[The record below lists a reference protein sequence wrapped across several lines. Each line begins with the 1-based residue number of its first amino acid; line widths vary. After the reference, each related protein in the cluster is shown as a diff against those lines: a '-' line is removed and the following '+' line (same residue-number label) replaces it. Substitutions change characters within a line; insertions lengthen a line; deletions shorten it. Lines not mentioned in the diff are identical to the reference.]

1 MESIEITGS
10 KGRGAP
16 AAIFAVCVL
25 TVLALLPIEA
35 ARGAVPSPF
44 WTTCT
49 TGSGAGQC
57 LVPVGVASDPDN
69 GHVYVADSGNNRIN
83 EFTAWGVFMRAW
95 GWDVV
100 ATGPGDDTVAPE
112 DQFEVCVPADGD
124 VCKAGTE
131 GGGRGQLGFPQGL
144 AVDSSGELYVA
155 DGESFGHRRVQK
167 FDPSAGVSGEEVQF
181 VLMFGGKVN
190 KTKVEEVAP
199 EAQQNVCPV
208 APGDVC
214 EVATAGSGPGQFGA
228 WLPGSFIA
236 VDPGAAPSED
246 TIYVGDQERI
256 QVFEP
261 DGAYVKSISIPGE
274 VVQSLAVD
282 PAGDLYVSYWNQ
294 GKTESALAK
303 PNVHKLSPLGA
314 SLCTIEAENPTAI
327 ATDPAGNVYVVDSHA
342 SGKER
347 PTEVRQFG
355 SACVDKHEPF
365 GIGEIGIPESGGQA
379 VALTGLATSIACDVE
394 GVAVYVS
401 NSFEKIGFVKAYG
414 NHPDPEVCPPP
425 KVPPTISAQYATS
438 VGTDNAVLRAQI
450 NPHFWLDA
458 TTYYVEYGTAPCT
471 EGTCAQQPLAP
482 GSPLKGADD
491 GQDVTSGGVVLSGLQ
506 PDTTYH
512 YRFVSESEGGG
523 PVIGEEVTFKTF
535 PLPLAPKTDCLN
547 QAFRGGA
554 SARLPD
560 CRAHEMV
567 SPVDK
572 GNGDIAVL
580 AAATFPIPYPA
591 ALEQGSL
598 DGNKLAYSSSTAFG
612 DAVSA
617 PWTSQYIASREEG
630 AGWSTH
636 AISPP
641 RESKS
646 ITSSGLRFDSEYKF
660 FSADLCSG
668 WLLHDTDPPLAA
680 DAVPGFQNLYRR
692 DNCGAGADSYE
703 AITTVEPP
711 SANPDQYRPEFQGFS
726 ADGTHAFF
734 LSSDKLTDDAASIA
748 PRNQLYELTGGV
760 LRYVCVLPN
769 GESSGQPCSA
779 GTANDL
785 RDGRNNTVAGA
796 VSEDGSRVFWS
807 LPADSVN
814 GLGPGSLYVRK
825 NPDREPTES
834 GECSEAEPENAC
846 TVLITGSSAARFW
859 TAAADG
865 STAIYTVGDTE
876 KGTAVLFEFD
886 VEDGESAPIAEGAM
900 GIAGASEDASR
911 IYFVSTKAL
920 TGEEENSEGAKAK
933 EGKPN
938 FYLYQAGEEGEE
950 SSTTFVA
957 TISSANVNPGSKAT
971 LAAVSAEPM
980 KRAARVSSDGQ
991 HFAFPS
997 NTSLTDYD
1005 NTDAIESTKQDA
1017 EVYLYDAP
1025 TDKLACVS
1033 CNPSGARPKGRDLEV
1048 SGIPQGFWAAAQ
1060 IPGWQNQLYAPRALS
1075 EDGSQLLFESFEALV
1090 PRDTNGRQD
1099 VYEWERAGSAGE
1111 CVKAGAELFVA
1122 SAGGC
1127 LSLISSGESPTDSE
1141 FVDASPD
1148 GRDVFF
1154 KTASSL
1160 LPQDPGLIDIYDARE
1175 GGGLPVP
1182 PPPARPCEGEAC
1194 QSPPAP
1200 PEAPTT
1206 ASSNYEGPGNPPVP
1220 RKPRCY
1226 ADNRHIRH
1234 AKARCAKNKRHRR
1247 QQPHHHH
1254 HKRAHHRQGRAER

>member
-1 MESIEITGS
+1 MLAT
-10 KGRGAP
+10 
-16 AAIFAVCVL
+16 
-25 TVLALLPIEA
+25 LALWPIESA
-35 ARGAVPSPF
+35 QGDVPPPF
-44 WTTCT
+44 WTTCP
-49 TGSGAGQC
+49 TGSGGGQC
-57 LVPVGVASDPDN
+57 KIPRGVASDPGSGN
-69 GHVYVADSGNNRIN
+69 VYVADQDNNRIN
-83 EFTAWGVFMRAW
+83 EFTAWGVFVRTW

-100 ATGPGDDTVAPE
+100 ESGPGDDTVAPE
-112 DQFEVCVPADGD
+112 DQFEVCVPENGD
-124 VCKAGTE
+124 SCKAGVG
-131 GGGRGQLGFPQGL
+131 GGGRGQLVNPEGL
-144 AVDSSGELYVA
+144 VLDSNGDLYVA
-155 DGESFGHRRVQK
+155 EGNFSSRRVLK
-167 FDPSAGVSGEEVQF
+167 FDPSAGSSEEVQF

-190 KTKVEEVAP
+190 KTKVDEAAP
-199 EAQQNVCPV
+199 EAQQNLCPV
-208 APGDVC
+208 APGDIC
-214 EVATAGSGPGQFGA
+214 QAATEGTGQGQFGPFV
-228 WLPGSFIA
+228 LGSFVA
-236 VDPGAAPSED
+236 VDPGLSPSED
-246 TIYVGDQERI
+246 TIYVGDKERI

-261 DGAYVKSISIPGE
+261 DGTYVKSISIPGE
-274 VVQSLAVD
+274 IVQSLAVD
-282 PAGDLYVSYWNQ
+282 PAGDLYLSYSNQ
-294 GKTESALAK
+294 GKTNLALAK
-303 PNVHKLSPLGA
+303 PNVHKLSPSGA

-327 ATDPAGNVYVVDSHA
+327 ATDTSGNVYVVDSSS
-342 SGKER
+342 SGNER
-347 PTEVRQFG
+347 LTEVRQFG
-355 SACVDKHEPF
+355 SSCVDKLEPF
-365 GIGEIGIPESGGQA
+365 GMGEVGVPELKKQAAGVTGIS
-379 VALTGLATSIACDVE
+379 TSDACKVK
-394 GVAVYVS
+394 GIAVYVS
-401 NSFEKIGFVKAYG
+401 NPLSNNSFVKAYG
-414 NHPDPEVCPPP
+414 NHPDPKVCPPP
-425 KVPPTISAQYATS
+425 KVPPDIDAQYASS
-438 VGTDNAVLRAQI
+438 VGTDHAVVQAQI
-450 NPHFWLDA
+450 NPHFWLET
-458 TTYYVEYGTAPCT
+458 TTYYVEYGTAPCA
-471 EGTCAQQPLAP
+471 ESACVQQPPAP
-482 GSPLKGADD
+482 GAPLKGSDS
-491 GQDVTSGGVVLSGLQ
+491 GEDVTSGGVVLSGLQ

-523 PVIGEEVTFKTF
+523 PVVGEEATFTTF
-535 PLPLAPKTDCLN
+535 PLPLEPKTDCPN
-547 QAFRGGA
+547 QIFRGGA

-572 GNGDIAVL
+572 NNGDIALFSRVL
-580 AAATFPIPYPA
+580 APPYLA
-591 ALEQGSL
+591 GLEQGSL

-641 RESKS
+641 REAQS
-646 ITSSGLRFDSEYKF
+646 ITNSALRLDVEYKA
-660 FSADLCSG
+660 FSGDLCSG
-668 WLLHDTDPPLAA
+668 WLIHDTDPPLAA

-711 SANPDQYRPEFQGFS
+711 SMSAGEYRPEFQGFS
-726 ADGTHAFF
+726 ADGVHALFVAR
-734 LSSDKLTDDAASIA
+734 DKLSADAASISA
-748 PRNQLYELTGGV
+748 PQLYEFTGGEAP
-760 LRYVCVLPN
+760 RYVCVLPS
-769 GESSGQPCSA
+769 GEASGQKCAA
-779 GTANDL
+779 GTPVANFHEHP
-785 RDGRNNTVAGA
+785 DGRENTVARA
-796 VSEDGSRVFWS
+796 VSEDGSLVFWS
-807 LPADSVN
+807 RPINPN
-814 GLGPGSLYVRK
+814 GVGRGPLYVRK

-846 TVLITGSSAARFW
+846 TVLIADSPEGQFW
-859 TAAADG
+859 TASPDG
-865 STAIYTVGDTE
+865 SKAIYTVGEAE

-886 VEDGESAPIAEGAM
+886 VEKEKSTPIAEGAM
-900 GIAGASEDASR
+900 GVAGASEDASR
-911 IYFVSTKAL
+911 IYFASTKAL
-920 TGEEENSEGAKAK
+920 DGGAD

-938 FYLYQAGEEGEE
+938 LYLYQAGEEEGEGVI
-950 SSTTFVA
+950 TFIA
-957 TISSANVNPGSKAT
+957 TLTSADVSLTST
-971 LAAVSAEPM
+971 LAAVAADPM
-980 KRAARVSSDGQ
+980 RRTSRVTPDGQ
-991 HFAFPS
+991 HLAFPS
-997 NTSLTDYD
+997 TASLTGYD
-1005 NTDAIESTKQDA
+1005 NTDAIESEQADS
-1017 EVYLYDAP
+1017 EVYLYDAQA
-1025 TDKLACVS
+1025 DQLACVS
-1033 CNPSGARPKGRDLEV
+1033 CNPSGARPKGRDVEI
-1048 SGIPQGFWAAAQ
+1048 SGVPQGFWAAAQ
-1060 IPGWQNQLYAPRALS
+1060 IPGWQSQFYAPRALS